1 MKQRK
6 TPVQGQGL
14 VRPENQNLQN
24 FGEI

>member
-1 MKQRK
+1 MK
-6 TPVQGQGL
+6 TGYMPVQGQGF